1 MEITR
6 GRQRKGVKLVLDGPE
21 GIGKSTFVSKIPGVV
36 FIDTEGSTGEMDV
49 LRMPKPTSWPML
61 LQEVDYAIDHPNE
74 IAALAIDTGDWAER
88 LCIDYVCETRQVN
101 GKPAESIEAYGYGRG
116 YVYLYEEFG
125 KLLNK
130 LQIMSDQGRHVAI
143 TAHAAMRKFEQ
154 PDELGTYDRWELKM
168 TKKVAP
174 LVKEWASLMIF
185 ANYKTFVYAADDKG
199 QKHKAS
205 GGKRVMYTTH
215 HPCWDAK
222 SRYDLPEEM
231 EFDFSKIAH
240 LFTPQVEVVQEGKPV
255 EKSIEQKVDDRPK
268 LQQTIDEVLGELPE
282 FKPVETKAA
291 VDTMARIPEDKP
303 KIDYKGVPAALQ
315 DLMKQYD
322 ITPFEVQAAVA
333 SRGYFPL
340 NTPFENYPADFIQGV
355 LIGAWDQ
362 VKALVLKN
370 REEKPF

>member
-6 GRQRKGVKLVLDGPE
+6 GKQRKGVKLVLDGPE

-49 LRMPKPTSWPML
+49 MRMPKPTSWTML
-61 LQEVDYAIDHPNE
+61 LQEVDYAISHPDE
-74 IAALAIDTGDWAER
+74 IKALAIDTGDWAER
-88 LCIDYVCETRQVN
+88 LCIDFVCETHQVN

-130 LQIMSDQGRHVAI
+130 LQEISDQGRHVAI

-174 LVKEWASLMIF
+174 LVKEWASLMLF
-185 ANYKTFVYAADDKG
+185 ANYKTFVYASDDKG

-205 GGKRVMYTTH
+205 GGKRVMYTSH

-231 EFDFSKIAH
+231 EFDFSKVAH
-240 LFTPQVEVVQEGKPV
+240 LFTPINQ
-255 EKSIEQKVDDRPK
+255 SSSREQKQIPAEESVKVDDRPK
-268 LQQTIDEVLGELPE
+268 LQQTIDEVLGEMPK
-282 FKPVETKAA
+282 FTPVETAPVVDA
-291 VDTMARIPEDKP
+291 VAKIPEEP
-303 KIDYKGVPAALQ
+303 EIDYKGVPAALK
-315 DLMKQYD
+315 DLMKQD
-322 ITPFEVQAAVA
+322 GITPFEVKAAVA

-340 NTPFENYPADFIQGV
+340 NTPFENYPQDFVQGV
-355 LIGAWDQ
+355 LIGAWSQ
-362 VKALVLKN
+362 VKNMVLKN
-370 REEKPF
+370 REDLPF